1 MQKRLLS
8 LTRRSAP
15 LVMAAA
21 GLIARS
27 AHGQASGTWSNLAG
41 GSWPTTTNW
50 TGGTVATGTDMIAD
64 FSTLNIT
71 ANATV
76 TLDGARTIGTL
87 KFGDATTASND
98 WILNTGTAG
107 PLTLDVSSGTASINV
122 TTGRTATIGAVLA
135 GNDGVTVSSAASG
148 TVGGTLILGSGS
160 RR

>member
-76 TLDGARTIGTL
+76 TL
-87 KFGDATTASND
+87 
-98 WILNTGTAG
+98 
-107 PLTLDVSSGTASINV
+107 
-122 TTGRTATIGAVLA
+122 
-135 GNDGVTVSSAASG
+135 
-148 TVGGTLILGSGS
+148 
-160 RR
+160 